1 MVNLDFLYDSEDD
14 ILYISFAKDRRGMI
28 LSLND
33 YVVLI
38 FDPATAQA
46 KGLTIMNYA
55 YLLQHNVSPP
65 ISRLDEFPTD
75 IRNTAWRVLNS
86 SPVDKYLRLQE
97 PSSMCLV
104 ERVTLPDLLL
114 AA

>member
-1 MVNLDFLYDSEDD
+1 MVNLDFLYDTEDD
-14 ILYISFAKDRRGMI
+14 VLYISFAKDRRGMT

-55 YLLQHNVSPP
+55 YLLQHDVSLPV
-65 ISRLDEFPTD
+65 SRLDEFPPAIQD
-75 IRNTAWRVLNS
+75 AVWSILNR
-86 SPVDKYLRLQE
+86 SPVDKYVRLQE
-97 PSSMCLV
+97 PSSMRLA
-104 ERVTLPDLLL
+104 ERVTLPDILL